1 MRTLA
6 PREIAIAVH
15 KKDAVL
21 SVSRWMRQETSTSQN
36 VVRSSLAL
44 HLTTSVVPDQPSLQ
58 LDLPDPESD
67 DISTM
72 EFLARLE
79 QAWAICDRFD
89 LQTEIWR
96 GRILGAV
103 RDREKRG
110 GEGRGAGFLQWLREN
125 EISKTRAYGLIQL
138 AEAADA
144 MLTEGALE
152 ESSVNQFSKR
162 AFMETAQAVPEVQLM
177 ISEAA
182 NEGQEITRKQ
192 VRRLTDE
199 FTAATSPLLPE
210 EIRQRTQENLLPPRA
225 VAPLVRE
232 LAKLPEPQQ
241 EDFRKVLRDE
251 PELDRIKDVTSTARW
266 ITKANESGAAVRA
279 FQQGELDLDKA
290 MQEAQ
295 RLDALGLLADAVG
308 QAQALESAVLKLHT
322 SWRRLGGLHERLWVE
337 SGSST
342 PYLRDVLN
350 ALQSLSG
357 ATMRVSLGEL
367 AGGKRVRL
375 QLVEESPDQLDP
387 PPLA

>member
-1 MRTLA
+1 MLSTLL
-6 PREIAIAVH
+6 PTNLEPP
-15 KKDAVL
+15 VL
-21 SVSRWMRQETSTSQN
+21 E
-36 VVRSSLAL
+36 
-44 HLTTSVVPDQPSLQ
+44 
-58 LDLPDPESD
+58 LDLPDPEQD

-79 QAWAICDRFD
+79 QAWSVCDKFD

-96 GRILGAV
+96 GRILKAV

-110 GEGRGAGFLQWLREN
+110 GEGRGAGFLQWLREQ

-138 AEAADA
+138 AESAQE
-144 MLTEGALE
+144 MLGEGVLE
-152 ESSVNQFSKR
+152 QSSVNQFSKR
-162 AFMETAQAVPEVQLM
+162 AFMETAQAAPEVQLM

-210 EIRQRTQENLLPPRA
+210 EIRQRTQENLLPPKV

-232 LAKLPEPQQ
+232 LAKLPQPQQ
-241 EDFRKVLRDE
+241 DDLRKVLRDE
-251 PELDRIKDVTSTARW
+251 PELDRIKDVTHTARW
-266 ITKANESGAAVRA
+266 ITKATESSVAVRA
-279 FQQGELDLDKA
+279 FQQGELDLEKA

-322 SWRRLGGLHERLWVE
+322 SWRRLGGLQERLWVE

-342 PYLRDVLN
+342 PYLRDVLS

-357 ATMRVSLGEL
+357 ATLRVSLGEL

-375 QLVEESPDQLDP
+375 QLVEEAPDQLEP
-387 PPLA
+387 PPFP

>member
-1 MRTLA
+1 
-6 PREIAIAVH
+6 
-15 KKDAVL
+15 
-21 SVSRWMRQETSTSQN
+21 
-36 VVRSSLAL
+36 
-44 HLTTSVVPDQPSLQ
+44 
-58 LDLPDPESD
+58 
-67 DISTM
+67 M
-72 EFLARLE
+72 EFLAKLE
-79 QAWAICDRFD
+79 EAWTVCDKFD

-96 GRILGAV
+96 GRILKAV

-110 GEGRGAGFLQWLREN
+110 GDGRGAGFLQWLREQ

-138 AEAADA
+138 AESAEQ
-144 MLTEGALE
+144 MLGDGVLE
-152 ESSVNQFSKR
+152 PTSVNQFSKR
-162 AFMETAQAVPEVQLM
+162 AFMETSLAEPEVQLM

-192 VRRLTDE
+192 VRRLADK

-210 EIRQRTQENLLPPRA
+210 EIRERTQQNLLPPKA

-241 EDFRKVLRDE
+241 EDLRKVLRDE
-251 PELDRIKDVTSTARW
+251 PELDRIKDVTHTARW
-266 ITKANESGAAVRA
+266 ITKATESGEAVRA
-279 FQQGELDLDKA
+279 FQQGELDLEKA

-308 QAQALESAVLKLHT
+308 QAHALESAVLKLHT
-322 SWRRLGGLHERLWVE
+322 SWRRLGGLQERLWVE

-342 PYLRDVLN
+342 PYLRDVLS

-375 QLVEESPDQLDP
+375 QLVEESPDQLEP
-387 PPLA
+387 PVL

>member
-1 MRTLA
+1 MET
-6 PREIAIAVH
+6 P
-15 KKDAVL
+15 VL
-21 SVSRWMRQETSTSQN
+21 E
-36 VVRSSLAL
+36 
-44 HLTTSVVPDQPSLQ
+44 
-58 LDLPDPESD
+58 LDLPDPEQD

-79 QAWAICDRFD
+79 QAWAVCDKFD

-96 GRILGAV
+96 GKILKAV

-110 GEGRGAGFLQWLREN
+110 GEGRGAGFLQWLRER

-138 AEAADA
+138 AESAQE
-144 MLTEGALE
+144 MLGEGVLE

-162 AFMETAQAVPEVQLM
+162 AFMETAQAAPEVQLM

-182 NEGQEITRKQ
+182 NDGQEITRKQ

-199 FTAATSPLLPE
+199 FMAATSPLLPE
-210 EIRQRTQENLLPPRA
+210 EIRQRTQENLLPPKV

-241 EDFRKVLRDE
+241 DDLRKVLRDE
-251 PELDRIKDVTSTARW
+251 PELDRIKDVTHTARW
-266 ITKANESGAAVRA
+266 ITKATESSVAVRA
-279 FQQGELDLDKA
+279 FQQGELDLEKA

-308 QAQALESAVLKLHT
+308 QAQSLESAVLKLHT
-322 SWRRLGGLHERLWVE
+322 SWRRLGGLQERLWVE

-342 PYLRDVLN
+342 PYLRDVLS

-357 ATMRVSLGEL
+357 ATLRVSLGEL

-375 QLVEESPDQLDP
+375 QLVEESPDQLEP
-387 PPLA
+387 PVIP

>member
-1 MRTLA
+1 MET
-6 PREIAIAVH
+6 P
-15 KKDAVL
+15 VL
-21 SVSRWMRQETSTSQN
+21 E
-36 VVRSSLAL
+36 
-44 HLTTSVVPDQPSLQ
+44 
-58 LDLPDPESD
+58 LDLPDPDQD

-79 QAWAICDRFD
+79 QAWAVCDKFD

-96 GRILGAV
+96 GKILKAV

-110 GEGRGAGFLQWLREN
+110 GEGRGAGFLQWLRER

-138 AEAADA
+138 AESAQE
-144 MLTEGALE
+144 MLGEGVLE
-152 ESSVNQFSKR
+152 ETSVNQFSKR
-162 AFMETAQAVPEVQLM
+162 AFMETAQAAPEVQLM

-199 FTAATSPLLPE
+199 FMAATSPLLPE
-210 EIRQRTQENLLPPRA
+210 EIRQRTQENLLPPKV

-241 EDFRKVLRDE
+241 DDLRKVLRDE
-251 PELDRIKDVTSTARW
+251 PELDRIKDVTHTARW
-266 ITKANESGAAVRA
+266 ITKATESSVAVRA
-279 FQQGELDLDKA
+279 FQQGELDLEKA

-308 QAQALESAVLKLHT
+308 QAQSLESAVLKLHT
-322 SWRRLGGLHERLWVE
+322 SWRRLGGLQERLWVE

-342 PYLRDVLN
+342 PYLRDVLS

-357 ATMRVSLGEL
+357 ATLRVSLGEL

-387 PPLA
+387 PPMP

>member
-1 MRTLA
+1 MET
-6 PREIAIAVH
+6 P
-15 KKDAVL
+15 VL
-21 SVSRWMRQETSTSQN
+21 E
-36 VVRSSLAL
+36 
-44 HLTTSVVPDQPSLQ
+44 
-58 LDLPDPESD
+58 LDLPDPEQD
-67 DISTM
+67 DISTI

-79 QAWAICDRFD
+79 QAWAVCDKFD

-96 GRILGAV
+96 GKILKAV

-110 GEGRGAGFLQWLREN
+110 GEGRGAGFLQWLRER

-138 AEAADA
+138 AESAQD
-144 MLTEGALE
+144 MLGEGVLE
-152 ESSVNQFSKR
+152 EASVNQFSKR
-162 AFMETAQAVPEVQLM
+162 AFMETAQAAPEVQLM

-192 VRRLTDE
+192 VRRLSDE
-199 FTAATSPLLPE
+199 FMASTSPLLPE
-210 EIRQRTQENLLPPRA
+210 EIRQRTQENLLPPKV

-241 EDFRKVLRDE
+241 DDLRKVLRDE
-251 PELDRIKDVTSTARW
+251 PELDRIKDVTHTARW
-266 ITKANESGAAVRA
+266 ITKATESSVAVRA
-279 FQQGELDLDKA
+279 FQQGELDLEKA

-308 QAQALESAVLKLHT
+308 QAQSLESAVLKLHT
-322 SWRRLGGLHERLWVE
+322 SWRRLGGLQERLWVE

-342 PYLRDVLN
+342 PYLRDVLS

-357 ATMRVSLGEL
+357 ATLRVSLGEL

-387 PPLA
+387 PPMP

>member
-1 MRTLA
+1 MET
-6 PREIAIAVH
+6 P
-15 KKDAVL
+15 VL
-21 SVSRWMRQETSTSQN
+21 E
-36 VVRSSLAL
+36 
-44 HLTTSVVPDQPSLQ
+44 
-58 LDLPDPESD
+58 LDLPDPEQD

-79 QAWAICDRFD
+79 QAWAVCDKFD

-96 GRILGAV
+96 GKILKAV

-110 GEGRGAGFLQWLREN
+110 GEGRGAGFLQWLRER

-138 AEAADA
+138 AESAQE
-144 MLTEGALE
+144 MLGEGVLE

-162 AFMETAQAVPEVQLM
+162 AFMETAQAAPEVQLM

-182 NEGQEITRKQ
+182 NDGQEITRKQ

-199 FTAATSPLLPE
+199 FMAATSPLLPE
-210 EIRQRTQENLLPPRA
+210 EIRQRTQENLLPPKV

-241 EDFRKVLRDE
+241 DDLRKVLRDE
-251 PELDRIKDVTSTARW
+251 PELDRIKDVTHTARW
-266 ITKANESGAAVRA
+266 ITKATESSVAVRA
-279 FQQGELDLDKA
+279 FQQGELDLEKA

-308 QAQALESAVLKLHT
+308 QAQSLESAVLKLHT
-322 SWRRLGGLHERLWVE
+322 SWRRLGGLQERLWVE

-342 PYLRDVLN
+342 PYLRDVLS

-357 ATMRVSLGEL
+357 ATLRVSLGEL

-375 QLVEESPDQLDP
+375 QLVEESPDQLEP
-387 PPLA
+387 PAIH

>member
-1 MRTLA
+1 ML
-6 PREIAIAVH
+6 E
-15 KKDAVL
+15 
-21 SVSRWMRQETSTSQN
+21 
-36 VVRSSLAL
+36 
-44 HLTTSVVPDQPSLQ
+44 
-58 LDLPDPESD
+58 LDLPDPEQD

-79 QAWAICDRFD
+79 EAWTICDKFD

-96 GRILGAV
+96 GRILKAV

-110 GEGRGAGFLQWLREN
+110 GEGRGAGFLQWLREQ

-138 AEAADA
+138 AESAEQ
-144 MLTEGALE
+144 MLGDGVLE
-152 ESSVNQFSKR
+152 PTSVNQFSKR
-162 AFMETAQAVPEVQLM
+162 AFMETSLAEPEVQLM

-192 VRRLTDE
+192 VRRLADE

-210 EIRQRTQENLLPPRA
+210 EIRERTQQNLLPPKA

-241 EDFRKVLRDE
+241 EDLRKVLRDE
-251 PELDRIKDVTSTARW
+251 PELDRIKDVTHTARW
-266 ITKANESGAAVRA
+266 ITKATESGEAVRA
-279 FQQGELDLDKA
+279 FQQGELDLEKA

-308 QAQALESAVLKLHT
+308 QAHALESAVLKLHT
-322 SWRRLGGLHERLWVE
+322 SWRRLGGLQERLWVE

-342 PYLRDVLN
+342 PYLRDVLS

-387 PPLA
+387 PVL

>member
-15 KKDAVL
+15 RKDAVL

-375 QLVEESPDQLDP
+375 QLVEESPEQLDP